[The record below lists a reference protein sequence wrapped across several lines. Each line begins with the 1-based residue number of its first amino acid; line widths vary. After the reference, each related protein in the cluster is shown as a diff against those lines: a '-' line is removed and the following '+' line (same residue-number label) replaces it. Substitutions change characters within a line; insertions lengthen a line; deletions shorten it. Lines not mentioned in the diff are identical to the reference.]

1 MSPVSQP
8 APTLGSSVVRIWPL
22 LRPHRRQLLAGGGC
36 VLITVA
42 CWPLLALLA
51 GRLIPALGAGDLAS
65 SARTVLLA
73 LLVFLVQKL
82 AQFGQDSLLADPALR
97 VSQGLRQQLFARLQQ
112 LRFSALDKLSA
123 GDLTYRLTE
132 DADRVGE
139 VIYKTIHDTLPSALQ
154 LLAVLATMLWLDWPL
169 ALATLLL
176 APVIALLVSGFG
188 ARVMAAAERSQ
199 RQVSE
204 LAGLLAE
211 AIAGLPLVRAYA
223 AEPWLQQRF
232 NQEVEQ
238 HRSARYR
245 TLRLLALQHPVVGF
259 LEALGIL
266 TVLLI
271 GAWRIQSGQL
281 DGQGLSSY
289 VAALLMLIDPIAH
302 LTTNF
307 NEFQQGQAS
316 LQRLRAIEA
325 EPVEAP
331 DRSDARALGAVR
343 GQLQLQGVSF
353 GYDGRTPVLQDLN
366 LVVEPGQVLALVGP
380 SGAGKST
387 LFSLLLR
394 FNTPQRGQVLLD
406 GHDLADLRA
415 GELRRR
421 VALVPQQ
428 SPVFSGTIAEAIRFG
443 RPASAEALRTAARL
457 ANADGFIEALAD
469 GYESRLEERGRNLS
483 GGQLQRLAIARA
495 VLGDPALLL
504 LDEATSALDAEAE
517 EAVQRGLEQAM
528 AGRTVLVI
536 AHRLATVQRADRIV
550 VLENGRIVE
559 QGSHNQLLASGG
571 RYRDL
576 CRRQFI
582 HLDP

>member
-1 MSPVSQP
+1 V
-8 APTLGSSVVRIWPL
+8 
-22 LRPHRRQLLAGGGC
+22 AGGGC
-36 VLITVA
+36 VVITVA

-51 GRLIPALGAGDLAS
+51 GRLIPAIGAGDLAS

-73 LLVFLVQKL
+73 LVVFLLQKL
-82 AQFGQDSLLADPALR
+82 AQFGQDTLLADPALR

-132 DADRVGE
+132 DADRVGD

-176 APVIALLVSGFG
+176 APLIALLVSGFG

-232 NQEVEQ
+232 NHEVEQ

-281 DGQGLSSY
+281 NGQGLSSY

-325 EPVEAP
+325 EAVEAP
-331 DRSDARALGAVR
+331 DHSNAQALHDVR
-343 GQLQLQGVSF
+343 GQLQLQGISF
-353 GYDGRTPVLQDLN
+353 GYDDRTTVLDRLN
-366 LVVEPGQVLALVGP
+366 LEVEPGQMVALVGP

-394 FNTPQRGQVLLD
+394 FNSPQRGRVLLD
-406 GHDLADLRA
+406 GQDLADLRA
-415 GELRRR
+415 RELRRSI
-421 VALVPQQ
+421 ALVPQQ
-428 SPVFSGTIAEAIRFG
+428 SPVFSGTIADAIRFG
-443 RPASAEALRTAARL
+443 REATAEQVRAAAQL

-469 GYESRLEERGRNLS
+469 GYASRVEERGRNLS

-495 VLGDPALLL
+495 VLGNPALLL

-517 EAVQRGLEQAM
+517 DAVQRGLERAM

-536 AHRLATVQRADRIV
+536 AHRLATVQRADRIL
-550 VLENGRIVE
+550 VLEAGRIVE

-571 RYRDL
+571 RYSDL

-582 HLDP
+582 HINP